1 MRTSDVTQLMDLAL
15 GLWFPFVRIMAF
27 LRYMP
32 VLDNSALTARVRIIL
47 SLALAIIITP
57 LIPHPIP
64 HDLLSLNSL
73 ILTVEQI
80 LWGMLFGLMFQF
92 LFLALQLA
100 GQILSFNM
108 GMSMAVMN
116 DPSSGASTTVLA
128 ELINVY
134 AILLFFAMDGHLL
147 LVSVLYKGFTYW
159 PIGNALHPQ
168 TLRTIAL
175 AFSWVLASASLLA
188 LPFKL
193 AMNEGL
199 SLYASVM
206 RNFVILFIFFALL
219 DVPLAKALFT
229 KGLKMTKQE
238 LKEEYKNQ
246 EGKPEVK
253 ARVRRLQRQLAM
265 GQIRKV
271 VPKANVV
278 ITNPTHYAVA
288 LQYDS
293 SRAAAPFVV
302 AKGTDEIALYIRQ
315 VATENQVEVV
325 EFPRLARSV
334 YYTTQVN
341 QQIPF
346 QLYRAIAHVLT
357 YVLQMKHWREGA
369 QPRPALNR
377 HISIPKEVL
386 KLDGE
391 NN

>member
-27 LRYMP
+27 LRYVP
-32 VLDNSALTARVRIIL
+32 VLDNSALTVRVRIIL

-57 LIPHPIP
+57 LIPHPVP
-64 HDLLSLNSL
+64 HDLISLNSL

-159 PIGNALHPQ
+159 PIGDALHPQ

-188 LPFKL
+188 LPTTFIMLIVQGCFGLLNRIAPPLNLFSLGFPINML
-193 AMNEGL
+193 AGL
-199 SLYASVM
+199 VCFATLLYNLPDHYLHLA
-206 RNFVILFIFFALL
+206 NFVLQQLDAL
-219 DVPLAKALFT
+219 
-229 KGLKMTKQE
+229 KG
-238 LKEEYKNQ
+238 
-246 EGKPEVK
+246 
-253 ARVRRLQRQLAM
+253 
-265 GQIRKV
+265 
-271 VPKANVV
+271 
-278 ITNPTHYAVA
+278 HY
-288 LQYDS
+288 
-293 SRAAAPFVV
+293 
-302 AKGTDEIALYIRQ
+302 G
-315 VATENQVEVV
+315 
-325 EFPRLARSV
+325 
-334 YYTTQVN
+334 
-341 QQIPF
+341 
-346 QLYRAIAHVLT
+346 
-357 YVLQMKHWREGA
+357 G
-369 QPRPALNR
+369 
-377 HISIPKEVL
+377 
-386 KLDGE
+386 
-391 NN
+391 

>member
-188 LPFKL
+188 LPTT
-193 AMNEGL
+193 
-199 SLYASVM
+199 
-206 RNFVILFIFFALL
+206 FIGT
-219 DVPLAKALFT
+219 V
-229 KGLKMTKQE
+229 
-238 LKEEYKNQ
+238 
-246 EGKPEVK
+246 
-253 ARVRRLQRQLAM
+253 
-265 GQIRKV
+265 
-271 VPKANVV
+271 AN
-278 ITNPTHYAVA
+278 
-288 LQYDS
+288 
-293 SRAAAPFVV
+293 SR
-302 AKGTDEIALYIRQ
+302 
-315 VATENQVEVV
+315 
-325 EFPRLARSV
+325 
-334 YYTTQVN
+334 
-341 QQIPF
+341 
-346 QLYRAIAHVLT
+346 
-357 YVLQMKHWREGA
+357 W
-369 QPRPALNR
+369 
-377 HISIPKEVL
+377 
-386 KLDGE
+386 
-391 NN
+391 

>member
-27 LRYMP
+27 LRYVP
-32 VLDNSALTARVRIIL
+32 VLDNSALTVRVRIIL

-188 LPFKL
+188 LPTTFIML
-193 AMNEGL
+193 IVQGCFWPAQPHCAAAEPFFTRFSHQHAGGAGL
-199 SLYASVM
+199 LCHPALQPAGSLSASGEFCVAAT
-206 RNFVILFIFFALL
+206 RRAERSLWRIAA
-219 DVPLAKALFT
+219 AK
-229 KGLKMTKQE
+229 KKQ
-238 LKEEYKNQ
+238 KNPRR
-246 EGKPEVK
+246 KSCVK
-253 ARVRRLQRQLAM
+253 RVKRGNCRARRIWGWRRACLRRL
-265 GQIRKV
+265 
-271 VPKANVV
+271 
-278 ITNPTHYAVA
+278 
-288 LQYDS
+288 
-293 SRAAAPFVV
+293 
-302 AKGTDEIALYIRQ
+302 
-315 VATENQVEVV
+315 
-325 EFPRLARSV
+325 
-334 YYTTQVN
+334 
-341 QQIPF
+341 
-346 QLYRAIAHVLT
+346 
-357 YVLQMKHWREGA
+357 W
-369 QPRPALNR
+369 
-377 HISIPKEVL
+377 
-386 KLDGE
+386 
-391 NN
+391 